1 MVIYHIYGYGLQYII
16 IYYLD
21 VISDKMHKEQ
31 LMELHQFFVH
41 VYRELVPE
49 DYNCEYM
56 KIYEEL
62 DVRPH
67 HIHKLKTE
75 QRAAIF
81 LLSACIAEYLS
92 KDDKF
97 SKNLSIKLV
106 ENAFKYITPKSDDMK
121 KYINKHQKLL
131 ELKKLNN
138 NTEGI

>member
-1 MVIYHIYGYGLQYII
+1 
-16 IYYLD
+16 
-21 VISDKMHKEQ
+21 MHKEQ

-49 DYNCEYM
+49 EYNCEYM

-92 KDDKF
+92 NDDEF
-97 SKNLSIKLV
+97 SKSLSIKLV
-106 ENAFKYITPKSDDMK
+106 ENAFKYINPKSENMK
-121 KYINKHQKLL
+121 KYINEYQKLL
-131 ELKKLNN
+131 ESKKLNDV
-138 NTEGI
+138 EDSV